1 MKKLI
6 LSFFIILGGLPPSII
21 LCQNRNR
28 IAIQTGLFHLSFDK
42 TPLITNTK
50 TTNKVLIKNP
60 QSYFGGYLNESL
72 GFLYKRNLH
81 KKSSISLEYMSHKT
95 GYYFSGF
102 TDKVM
107 GPFLVAKNTK
117 AINLSFHQKFYLSDK
132 WKWVLG
138 SGLNYIWGRELVYL
152 YSTPTSYGSYHP
164 HFHNINRNDLGFNIR
179 TGFEYTPAKKITLYS
194 NFDFLGVAFLG
205 TSGKNS
211 HQYFKDEYGIDY
223 LPSRWDV
230 SWQFGI
236 GYNFN

>member
-95 GYYFSGF
+95 RSEEHTSELQYRPHIVCRLLLEKKKRHQRRLDFQALVRPISGTDFSLWGCSGRSL
-102 TDKVM
+102 VRR
-107 GPFLVAKNTK
+107 FLE
-117 AINLSFHQKFYLSDK
+117 
-132 WKWVLG
+132 
-138 SGLNYIWGRELVYL
+138 R
-152 YSTPTSYGSYHP
+152 P
-164 HFHNINRNDLGFNIR
+164 
-179 TGFEYTPAKKITLYS
+179 
-194 NFDFLGVAFLG
+194 
-205 TSGKNS
+205 
-211 HQYFKDEYGIDY
+211 
-223 LPSRWDV
+223 PSRPKD
-230 SWQFGI
+230 
-236 GYNFN
+236 